1 MSEDLIHRSEP
12 FHPKKLRRKANVSP
26 ESFFELD
33 LRSGVITSVESI
45 PEMNKPSY
53 KIEVDFGPV
62 TGRLWSSAQICN
74 YEPEELIG
82 KSVVGVLN
90 IGQKSLPTGFLSHFL
105 ILAALDPD
113 GTARLLEVPDG
124 IECGSKIA

>member
-1 MSEDLIHRSEP
+1 MSEDLIRRSEP

-33 LRSGVITSVESI
+33 LRSGVVTSVESF

-62 TGRLWSSAQICN
+62 TGRLWFLLRSAIMSQRVDWKKCSWSF
-74 YEPEELIG
+74 EH
-82 KSVVGVLN
+82 
-90 IGQKSLPTGFLSHFL
+90 GQKSSQQ
-105 ILAALDPD
+105 A
-113 GTARLLEVPDG
+113 
-124 IECGSKIA
+124 S